1 MRYASSILRQ
11 IQDIIVDMPE
21 VLRKPSFEH
30 TEPPPRPP
38 GDLPDLGQP
47 FYQNLSLPPL
57 QPSSS
62 ESRRAPLSQGLPF
75 THWPIGTFDEH
86 GLPVPVDTSS
96 QASGSAAASPSAW
109 GGPPVTG
116 PSSHFTT
123 PFVPQGSGVPE
134 SPSLPST
141 AQLNAAR
148 EQVVA
153 FRPPLP
159 APESTQAIPILSGFA
174 ICRANIL
181 VTEAMLKF
189 VLVDYR
195 ELLQN
200 NLKRLRLTAGDIP
213 DAEEDASNDIEEAAR
228 SFFADAVAA
237 LPFDALAA
245 NGQSLILKLV
255 FIVSSLLNRTS
266 TSSRA
271 YVYMSEFLG
280 TLSKLSERRTAGD
293 EEPASDDEA

>member
-1 MRYASSILRQ
+1 
-11 IQDIIVDMPE
+11 MPD

-47 FYQNLSLPPL
+47 FYQSLALPPL
-57 QPSSS
+57 QQSAGKVQP
-62 ESRRAPLSQGLPF
+62 PPF
-75 THWPIGTFDEH
+75 AFGQWPIGTFDEH
-86 GLPVPVDTSS
+86 GLPVQMETSS

-109 GGPPVTG
+109 GGPPVAG
-116 PSSHFTT
+116 PSSSFSA
-123 PFVPQGSGVPE
+123 PFAPKGNSTLE
-134 SPSLPST
+134 SPALPSP

-148 EQVVA
+148 DQVVA

-159 APESTQAIPILSGFA
+159 SAGSMQATPVLSGFA

-195 ELLQN
+195 ELLQSH
-200 NLKRLRLTAGDIP
+200 LRRLRISNGDLP
-213 DAEEDASNDIEEAAR
+213 DADEDGPDDIEEAAQ
-228 SFFADAVAA
+228 SFFADAVAT

-293 EEPASDDEA
+293 EEPGSDDDD